1 MDRLSCVLAVMAA
14 VCVAAASA
22 ASGRSSNALTSG
34 GVLTG
39 CIDDSDC
46 QKLGEGSK
54 YACFLYICYPWK
66 DDSGVAA
73 GEKRDLCRRSSD
85 CRKPGQECQRHQD
98 RRKINKGLCMNEVED
113 CDTPADCQG
122 GSGCCNGYCCE
133 QRYYQQYKAL
143 PCITH
148 LGCQD
153 LGLGEYCC
161 PDKVGNGTSTCCDT
175 NPNPTPPPPKTITA
189 GAQVI
194 LCPSVAAALLLAAV
208 LGRF

>member
-1 MDRLSCVLAVMAA
+1 MGPV
-14 VCVAAASA
+14 
-22 ASGRSSNALTSG
+22 
-34 GVLTG
+34 
-39 CIDDSDC
+39 
-46 QKLGEGSK
+46 
-54 YACFLYICYPWK
+54 YPWK

-73 GEKRDLCRRSSD
+73 SEKRDICRRSSD
-85 CRKPGQECQRHQD
+85 CKRPGQECQLHQD
-98 RRKINKGLCMNEVED
+98 RRKINKGICMNEVTD

-161 PDKVGNGTSTCCDT
+161 PDKQGNGTSTCCDT
-175 NPNPTPPPPKTITA
+175 KPNPTPPTPPKNVTPLPPKNVTA
-189 GAQVI
+189 GAPAMI
-194 LCPSVAAALLLAAV
+194 LSPSAAASDSTLGVRYTATQLKSCDLLQKLAC
-208 LGRF
+208 